1 MRHEPKE
8 IREAQSAILRELSDR
23 IEIDRKSA
31 MEVAYRTGEYNPVAE
46 ARASAYSNV
55 QAMIT
60 GFLNDLL

>member
-31 MEVAYRTGEYNPVAE
+31 SETAYKPGHYDPVAE
-46 ARASAYSNV
+46 ARASTYSNV

>member
-31 MEVAYRTGEYNPVAE
+31 METAYKPGYYDPVAK